1 MASEGD
7 SVSKPRLIR
16 KSQQNI
22 YDPIKI
28 LSFNGAII
36 FKHSPDLKKKWQTT
50 HKYIKK
56 LTENARKKSASLGM
70 NYFFFLQN

>member
-7 SVSKPRLIR
+7 FVSKPCLIR

-28 LSFNGAII
+28 FSFNGAII
-36 FKHSPDLKKKWQTT
+36 FKHSPDLKKMTDNTQI
-50 HKYIKK
+50 YQEAYGECKK
-56 LTENARKKSASLGM
+56 KNLLH
-70 NYFFFLQN
+70 

>member
-36 FKHSPDLKKKWQTT
+36 FKHSPDLKKNDRQHTNISRNLRRMQEKNLL
-50 HKYIKK
+50 H
-56 LTENARKKSASLGM
+56 
-70 NYFFFLQN
+70 